1 MTTFALGP
9 ERLSDLIADA
19 YEAALEPAGWSR
31 FLAHAD
37 ASLGSDFAVFSLVD
51 HAEPERSFAVTHGI
65 DEQTAERFRSHHGG
79 PGDFWWQRLRDA
91 PAGSVSSIAETISR
105 EQMRQSP
112 LYEDVV
118 SPGGY
123 KHLLGSVAING
134 RETSA
139 YLYLIRTRDRADFES
154 KDKTTMRTQVLPHL
168 QRSLTMARQLS
179 RLKDTRTA
187 LWSALDHSPYA
198 IVVVDA
204 RSRALFV
211 NRRAGE
217 VFRSADGLVM
227 RQGQLVASDPGQQ
240 SSLDRAVDNCL
251 QIARGVVAAPPPVI
265 QIRRASGES
274 PLQVMCCPVTL
285 RREQPGMPAGAACML
300 LMRPAAAQML
310 LATEVLAQVY
320 ALTPAEL
327 RLCQALLEHGSLTA
341 AVAQLHVSHN
351 TGKTQLRSVFLK
363 TGARTQIELLRLLTP
378 WSRSLFG

>member
-19 YEAALEPAGWSR
+19 YQAALEPAGWSR
-31 FLAHAD
+31 FLAQAD
-37 ASLGSDFAVFSLVD
+37 GCFGSDFAVFSLVD
-51 HAEPERSFAVTHGI
+51 HVEPERSFAAMHGI
-65 DEQTAERFRSHHGG
+65 DTQTAERFRAHHGG

-91 PAGSVSSIAETISR
+91 PAGSVSSIAEALSP

-112 LYEDVV
+112 LYEDVAA
-118 SPGGY
+118 PGRY
-123 KHLLGSVAING
+123 EHFLGSVATNG

-139 YLYLIRTRDRADFES
+139 YLYLIRTRDREDFELA
-154 KDKTTMRTQVLPHL
+154 DKTVMRRQVLPHL
-168 QRSLTMARQLS
+168 QRSLAMARQVS
-179 RLKDTRTA
+179 RLKDTRAA

-198 IVVVDA
+198 IVVLDS
-204 RSRALFV
+204 RTRALFI
-211 NRRAGE
+211 NRRAAE

-240 SSLDRAVDNCL
+240 SQLDLAIATCL
-251 QIARGVVAAPPPVI
+251 GIARGAVATPPPVI
-265 QIRRASGES
+265 QVLRPSGAS
-274 PLQVMCCPVTL
+274 PLQVACCPVTL
-285 RREQPGMPAGAACML
+285 RREQPRMPTGAACL
-300 LMRPAAAQML
+300 LLIRPAATRTL

-320 ALTPAEL
+320 ALSPAEL

-351 TGKTQLRSVFLK
+351 TGKTQLRSVYLK
-363 TGARTQIELLRLLTP
+363 TGARTQIDLLRLLTP